1 MIPVHKEFS
10 NGLKLVYE
18 HNTDNIT
25 SVNLFVEV
33 GSLNE
38 SPDLHGAS
46 HFIEHMLFKGTK
58 KLPETKMISSV
69 FDKIGAFINAHTF
82 INYTCYV
89 SKFESG
95 YFDICFNT
103 LVDMLLNSLFKR
115 ADFDLEKNVIVEE
128 IKRQMDNTE
137 AFISTKI
144 YNLLFNNTDVGKSI
158 GGTPD
163 TVLNLEYQQV
173 VDYYKYFYKPAN
185 IIVSIC
191 SNLSF
196 DEIVNKIA
204 VSELIKNDTS
214 DIVYNYLPNYAI
226 TKNSIRN
233 IRFFDRDLEQI
244 HMSLGFK
251 VCDMYNDD
259 KYSLDILRIILSG
272 NMSSILFSS
281 LREKNG
287 LTYNISI
294 DNTLFKKYGIFAIST
309 SVDRNKLLNFTN
321 KGVINKGALEII
333 ILELNK
339 IIKNGITKEQLG
351 IAKGYYKGILSLS
364 LEDSSSITEFNG
376 INVLYK
382 FNESKIALKDLYN
395 TVYADITLKNINSV
409 INKYITGDNIYSY
422 YVGPEKYITNDNINT
437 IIRIEDSLI
446 HA

>member
-1 MIPVHKEFS
+1 
-10 NGLKLVYE
+10 
-18 HNTDNIT
+18 
-25 SVNLFVEV
+25 
-33 GSLNE
+33 
-38 SPDLHGAS
+38 
-46 HFIEHMLFKGTK
+46 
-58 KLPETKMISSV
+58 
-69 FDKIGAFINAHTF
+69 
-82 INYTCYV
+82 
-89 SKFESG
+89 
-95 YFDICFNT
+95 
-103 LVDMLLNSLFKR
+103 
-115 ADFDLEKNVIVEE
+115 
-128 IKRQMDNTE
+128 
-137 AFISTKI
+137 
-144 YNLLFNNTDVGKSI
+144 
-158 GGTPD
+158 
-163 TVLNLEYQQV
+163 
-173 VDYYKYFYKPAN
+173 
-185 IIVSIC
+185 
-191 SNLSF
+191 
-196 DEIVNKIA
+196 
-204 VSELIKNDTS
+204 
-214 DIVYNYLPNYAI
+214 
-226 TKNSIRN
+226 
-233 IRFFDRDLEQI
+233 
-244 HMSLGFK
+244 MSLGFK